1 MLAGEGSEKTM
12 AVQTGL
18 DRLPPDLVRGRRV
31 GIVTNPTGIDARFR
45 RTAAVV
51 AGRGAEIVALFGPE
65 HGYHGVEQAGVPLV
79 EDARDPATG
88 LPISSLYRAT
98 DGDAHVFGPPPGSMD
113 RLDLLVFDIQ
123 DVGARYYTYPSTL
136 GILMEQVP
144 LPILVIDRPNPIGGV
159 LVEGPVLA
167 PGVSSFVGRYP
178 VPVRH
183 GLTLGE
189 LALLINGEFLGGKA
203 DVTVAPLSG
212 WARGMRW
219 EEMELP
225 WVPPSPNIPTPETAL
240 LYPGTCLFE
249 GTNLSIGRGTTRP
262 FEVFGAPWI
271 EPEVLARDLRAL
283 HLPGL
288 AIRPTYFKPA
298 FERFAGAVCG
308 GVQVHLTE
316 EGRRSGAPG
325 IVRSGVRLVG
335 AVARRY
341 PEHFAWLSHHFDR
354 LIGSG
359 RPRTAITESGGDPA
373 ALAPLFVAW
382 EADGAAFRATRDA
395 YLRYP

>member
-1 MLAGEGSEKTM
+1 MMHS
-12 AVQTGL
+12 GL
-18 DRLPPDLVRGRRV
+18 DTLSAALVQRKRV
-31 GIVTNPTGIDARFR
+31 GVVSNPTGIDGQLR
-45 RTAAVV
+45 RTAAVL
-51 AGRGAEIVALFGPE
+51 AERGAEVVALFGPE

-79 EDARDPATG
+79 DDARDPATG
-88 LPISSLYRAT
+88 LPIYSLYRVT

-113 RLDLLVFDIQ
+113 GLDLLVFDIQ

-136 GILMEQVP
+136 GILMEQAA
-144 LPILVIDRPNPIGGV
+144 LPILVIDRPNPIGGA
-159 LVEGPVLA
+159 LVEGPVLD

-189 LALLINGEFLGGKA
+189 LALLINVEFLGGKA
-203 DVTVAPLSG
+203 DVTVAPLAG

-219 EEMELP
+219 EETGLP

-262 FEVFGAPWI
+262 FELFGAPWI
-271 EPEVLARDLRAL
+271 EPERLASDLRAL
-283 HLPGL
+283 DLPGL
-288 AIRPTYFKPA
+288 AIRPAYFKPA
-298 FERFAGAVCG
+298 FERFAGTVCG
-308 GVQVHLTE
+308 GVQVHLTDM
-316 EGRRSGAPG
+316 GRRAGAPG
-325 IVRSGVRLVG
+325 IVRSGVRLVA

-341 PEHFAWLSHHFDR
+341 PEHFAWLPHHFDR
-354 LIGSG
+354 LIGSD
-359 RPRTAITESGGDPA
+359 RPRLAITESGGDPA
-373 ALAPLFVAW
+373 ALAPLFAAW
-382 EADGAAFRATRDA
+382 ETDEAAFRIKREA